1 MWHVTE
7 RQLSKRAAEGKLVT
21 LEELR
26 LLLDITARQGKPAE
40 AAALVDGPLA
50 GLYSSQVLVSVLF
63 ALDDV
68 QSLLFFRF
76 PGGAH
81 LDRLSAAAV

>member
-7 RQLSKRAAEGKLVT
+7 RQLSKRAAEGKLVA

-26 LLLDITARQGKPAE
+26 LLLDITARQGKPAQ

>member
-50 GLYSSQVLVSVLF
+50 RLYSSQVLVSVLF
-63 ALDDV
+63 APDDV
-68 QSLLFFRF
+68 QGLLV
-76 PGGAH
+76 
-81 LDRLSAAAV
+81 LLAALYSTV

>member
-63 ALDDV
+63 APDDV
-68 QSLLFFRF
+68 QRLLVFL
-76 PGGAH
+76 AALH
-81 LDRLSAAAV
+81 SAV